1 MTRDK
6 EIKVKVTAAEKQ
18 DLKNA
23 AGHLNL
29 SNYVRNKLFS
39 ANNDSQSKNKEVS
52 RAKFKR
58 VPDIN
63 RQVYLELSEISTEL
77 QKLGNWGDDLSE
89 TDRAAISQIRA
100 KIARLGLETIGVSE
114 NSLL

>member
-39 ANNDSQSKNKEVS
+39 ANSDGQSENLELN

-89 TDRAAISQIRA
+89 GDRKAISQIRA

>member
-6 EIKVKVTAAEKQ
+6 LIKIQITEAEKQ
-18 DLKNA
+18 DLKDA

-29 SNYVRNKLFS
+29 SNYVRNKLLS
-39 ANNDSQSKNKEVS
+39 SNRDSQSENLELN

-63 RQVYLELSEISTEL
+63 RQVYLELSQISTEL

-89 TDRAAISQIRA
+89 TDRKAISKIRA
-100 KIARLGLETIGVSE
+100 KIARY
-114 NSLL
+114 

>member
-1 MTRDK
+1 MG
-6 EIKVKVTAAEKQ
+6 Q
-18 DLKNA
+18 
-23 AGHLNL
+23 
-29 SNYVRNKLFS
+29 
-39 ANNDSQSKNKEVS
+39 
-52 RAKFKR
+52 
-58 VPDIN
+58 
-63 RQVYLELSEISTEL
+63 ISTEL